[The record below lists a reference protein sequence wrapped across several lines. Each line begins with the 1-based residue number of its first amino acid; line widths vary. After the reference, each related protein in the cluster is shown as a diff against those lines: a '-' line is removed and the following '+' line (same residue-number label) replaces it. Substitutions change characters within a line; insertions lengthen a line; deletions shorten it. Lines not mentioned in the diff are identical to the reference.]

1 MDYKKLTESMEE
13 LTSEHSITDILMC
26 IEMKLRDRVDELNE
40 NYEET
45 KLFGKPDLSLLVPS
59 MRLKR
64 LLSDVSTAK
73 NTALLVE

>member
-13 LTSEHSITDILMC
+13 LTNEHSITDILMC
-26 IEMKLRDRVDELNE
+26 IELKLCDKVDEANEVCEEAKLNGT
-40 NYEET
+40 YS
-45 KLFGKPDLSLLVPS
+45 PSLLVPS
-59 MRLKR
+59 MRLRR